1 MTDLT
6 AESAYPDSA
15 HPDSGHRDR
24 VRGALLGGAIGDALG
39 WPVEFLQLHQIQE
52 KFGPDGV
59 RELPAGP
66 GPVEVTDDT
75 QMTLFTAEG
84 LIRGFVRGWSGG
96 GGSVPEAVHGAY
108 RRWLRTQYQP
118 QPDAEPQ
125 QRPYDGWLLRQPF
138 LYARRAPGN
147 ACLSGVSEHPEF
159 EAPAAIGRPG
169 PINPGSKGCGTVM
182 RSAPFGLARL
192 GVEQSFGL
200 AVQCA
205 QLTHG
210 HPTGYLA
217 AGAFAA
223 LVERLAQGVEPW
235 AAVGG
240 TVEQIRELPASKE
253 TVQALARAVRI
264 AQESEPSAEAVERV
278 GLGWV
283 AEECLAMAVYA
294 LLAATLDPDPVR
306 TALRLSVNHSGDSD
320 SVGAVCGNLVG
331 AAYGASAL
339 PEEWVGAIEGR
350 AELLT
355 VADDLL
361 VLFGSRDPNHPALG
375 GRYPAW

>member
-1 MTDLT
+1 MTD
-6 AESAYPDSA
+6 SAADAGY
-15 HPDSGHRDR
+15 RDR
-24 VRGALLGGAIGDALG
+24 VRGTLLGGAIGDALG
-39 WPVEFLQLHQIQE
+39 WPVEFQQLHQIRDQH
-52 KFGPDGV
+52 GPDGV
-59 RELPAGP
+59 TGPPPAARP
-66 GPVEVTDDT
+66 GTVEVTDDT

-108 RRWLRTQYQP
+108 RRWLLTQYQP
-118 QPDAEPQ
+118 APDAAPLP
-125 QRPYDGWLLRQPF
+125 RPYDGWLLRQPF

-147 ACLSGVSEHPEF
+147 ACLSGVSEHPVF
-159 EAPAAIGRPG
+159 EPPARIGQPG
-169 PINPGSKGCGTVM
+169 PVNPGSKGCGTVM

-192 GVEQSFGL
+192 GADQAFGL

-223 LVERLAQGVEPW
+223 LVERLVNGTEPW
-235 AAVGG
+235 AAVGE
-240 TVEQIRELPASKE
+240 TVDQIRELPGSKE
-253 TVQALARAVRI
+253 TVQALARAVRV

-278 GLGWV
+278 GLGWI
-283 AEECLAMAVYA
+283 AEECLAIAVYS

-306 TALRLSVNHSGDSD
+306 TALLLSVNHSGDSD
-320 SVGAVCGNLVG
+320 STGAVCGNLTG
-331 AAYGASAL
+331 AAYGAAAL
-339 PEEWVGAIEGR
+339 PPEWAGAVEGR
-350 AELLT
+350 AELLR

-361 VLFGSRDPNHPALG
+361 VLFGSRDPSHPALG